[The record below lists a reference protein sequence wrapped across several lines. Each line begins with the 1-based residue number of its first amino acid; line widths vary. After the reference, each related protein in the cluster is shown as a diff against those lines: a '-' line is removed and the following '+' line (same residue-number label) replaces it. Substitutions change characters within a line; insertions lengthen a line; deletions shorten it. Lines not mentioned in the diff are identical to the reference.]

1 MIDILLPVFNGSK
14 YLRQQ
19 LDSLLNQSYKNIRV
33 IIRDDLSSDDSRN
46 LIKNYAENTDGKIVY
61 IDSDKNLGSSL
72 SFHELLKQSTAD
84 YVMFCDQDDVWL
96 PNKVHDSFT
105 AITNANLFCNNI
117 RCVFTDL
124 VIVDEA
130 LNELHRSMRG
140 ALKFKAVSDDYR
152 NYLCQSQ
159 ITGCTMI
166 LNRPAVE
173 LLKKFPPP
181 NRHIIHD
188 HWYSVIVSIYGEVR
202 YLDKP
207 TILYRQHFNN
217 QVGFKNI
224 NLNYFIQKIKAIFKI
239 YHYDMG
245 INYALPKEYQIGT
258 MQWFIRKVRLNLER
272 IN

>member
-105 AITNANLFCNNI
+105 AITNANLFATI
-117 RCVFTDL
+117 FAVFSL
-124 VIVDEA
+124 
-130 LNELHRSMRG
+130 
-140 ALKFKAVSDDYR
+140 
-152 NYLCQSQ
+152 
-159 ITGCTMI
+159 I
-166 LNRPAVE
+166 L
-173 LLKKFPPP
+173 
-181 NRHIIHD
+181 
-188 HWYSVIVSIYGEVR
+188 
-202 YLDKP
+202 
-207 TILYRQHFNN
+207 
-217 QVGFKNI
+217 
-224 NLNYFIQKIKAIFKI
+224 
-239 YHYDMG
+239 
-245 INYALPKEYQIGT
+245 
-258 MQWFIRKVRLNLER
+258 
-272 IN
+272 